1 MLQRGTVIDDTF
13 VSNLR
18 KACIC
23 NLLFSG
29 ALYLFLF
36 LLGAI
41 AALFIGQ
48 VLRKG
53 AKTLIITA
61 ILIVVGVAFAGA
73 SSWGAIPAIYSSPEV
88 ETVTV
93 INKESHYGG
102 GKVKHWHYTLLFSNG
117 SKHSCSE
124 DEYLTAANGDE
135 YYAVMCGSKN
145 IGAYSTASY
154 SR

>member
-1 MLQRGTVIDDTF
+1 MDSKKIDILFKSLIAADIIALIVLIIAKIATPPDVTGTVIDDTF

-61 ILIVVGVAFAGA
+61 ILIVVGGCFRRRFIV
-73 SSWGAIPAIYSSPEV
+73 
-88 ETVTV
+88 
-93 INKESHYGG
+93 
-102 GKVKHWHYTLLFSNG
+102 G
-117 SKHSCSE
+117 SYPC
-124 DEYLTAANGDE
+124 DLQQP
-135 YYAVMCGSKN
+135 
-145 IGAYSTASY
+145 
-154 SR
+154 